1 MTKQTTTE
9 AAEAAS
15 RAVADEVR
23 VEMARQ
29 RKTAADLA
37 LVLGVTQ
44 HTAGKRLNGQ
54 SSFTFAELAA
64 AAEWL
69 GLTVSALAARAERVS
84 TVVAS

>member
-1 MTKQTTTE
+1 MTKQTAAE

-37 LVLGVTQ
+37 PVLGITQ

-54 SSFTFAELAA
+54 SSFTYSELAA
-64 AAEWL
+64 AAQWL
-69 GLTVSALAARAERVS
+69 GLTVSVLAARAEHVEA
-84 TVVAS
+84 VAS